1 MDMTYSKRELLQA
14 GMGAGIAAFAGAI
27 PLFPARGQ
35 DARGAGQPVSPAGA
49 LPAQY
54 EWSGRQ
60 PASVDPGYKP
70 RRMNK
75 VIELFEDDQ
84 PIYYV
89 SYSPATGDGYQ
100 AGRLMAKTWADCI
113 CIEIEQGAADF
124 TNLRDFM
131 RGLAD
136 GGPTRSGHRMPATF
150 VTMPNTGLSASA
162 MQATA
167 WMFNQV
173 LSAGVMGVNIC
184 HARDPGAVEVAV
196 QAMRFPF
203 DYPGVRKLA
212 NEGLRGSGSQL
223 FASRVWGMAPNHYLH
238 IADLWPLN
246 PKGEIMLGLKI
257 EDKFALAN
265 CEKSLAVPG
274 VTFAEW
280 GPGDMNMSLNGL
292 DAFPDLPPR
301 PRTGGFAGPSEQ
313 PANLIAARA
322 RVLAACKANNVR
334 FLDANNARTIV
345 ASIRDGA
352 RVMETNEETALIGRE
367 FTKRRMPV

>member
-1 MDMTYSKRELLQA
+1 MTMSKRDVLQA
-14 GMGAGIAAFAGAI
+14 GLGAGALLAGGVI
-27 PLFPARGQ
+27 PLFPARAQEFPG
-35 DARGAGQPVSPAGA
+35 ARGPVSPSGA
-49 LPAQY
+49 QPMQY

-60 PASVDPGYKP
+60 PTSVDPAYKP
-70 RRMNK
+70 RRLNK

-89 SYSPATGDGYQ
+89 SYAPATGDGYQ

-124 TNLRDFM
+124 SNLRDFM

-150 VTMPNTGLSASA
+150 VTMPNTGFSEAA
-162 MQATA
+162 IQATA
-167 WMFNQV
+167 WMFNQA
-173 LSAGVMGVNIC
+173 LSAGAMGVNLC
-184 HARDPGAVEVAV
+184 HARDPRAVEATV

-203 DYPGVRKLA
+203 AYPGVPKLPR
-212 NEGLRGSGSQL
+212 EGLRGSGSQL
-223 FASRVWGMAPNHYLH
+223 FASRVWGVSPNHYFR
-238 IADLWPLN
+238 IGDLWPLN
-246 PKGEIMLGLKI
+246 PAGEIMLGLKI
-257 EDKFALAN
+257 EDKYALET

-280 GPGDMNMSLNGL
+280 GPGDMTMSLNGL
-292 DAFPDLPPR
+292 DAFPDLPPQPR
-301 PRTGGFAGPSEQ
+301 PGGFAGPSEQ

-322 RVLAACKANNVR
+322 RVLAACKKNGVR

-345 ASIRDGA
+345 SSIRDGA